1 MDVHKTQV
9 FKISENKILSQAE
22 HKNDFIEKEVQK
34 FYEANL
40 SQLIDAE
47 FIATE
52 YKIEG
57 GRLDTFAIDSD
68 YRPCIIEYKRST
80 SDSVLLQALF
90 YKNYIANN
98 WQKAYVTVL
107 EIKGKEFADNINW
120 QDIRVILVA
129 ESFDKWTVASTTFLN
144 GVELYEFAFH
154 GNDTFTQTF
163 INESKSLSKKQMR
176 FNDLLKNDDSMS
188 TEEIPL
194 VGDADYSKALKVRT
208 IGGHIAETNLSKL
221 QKSNTFVK
229 KAFDELVKIIN
240 ENYENSEFSQHKNYW
255 VYKMEKKFLEV
266 IFHKTELLLQ
276 FNLSSAQFAEL
287 TENDI
292 EDLSKQGHWGTLKYL
307 FRVANDNDFEK
318 AKKLLD
324 ISYKNTVSD

>member
-1 MDVHKTQV
+1 MDIHKTQV
-9 FKISENKILSQAE
+9 FKINENKILSQAE
-22 HKNDFIEKEVQK
+22 HKKDFVEKEVQK
-34 FYEANL
+34 FYETNL
-40 SQLIDAE
+40 PQLIDAE

-57 GRLDTFAIDSD
+57 GRLDTFAVDSD
-68 YRPCIIEYKRST
+68 NRPCIIEYKRNT

-90 YKNYIANN
+90 YKNFIASN

-120 QDIRVILVA
+120 QDIRVILIA
-129 ESFDKWTVASTTFLN
+129 ESFDKWTVASTTFLD

-163 INESKSLSKKQMR
+163 INESKMVPKKQIK
-176 FNDLLKNDDSMS
+176 FNDLRATDETNED
-188 TEEIPL
+188 IPL

-208 IGGHIAETNLSKL
+208 IGGHVVETNLSRL
-221 QKSNTFVK
+221 NKSNAFVK
-229 KAFDELVKIIN
+229 RTFDELVRMIN
-240 ENYENSEFSQHKNYW
+240 ENYENSEFVQNKDYW

-266 IFHKTELLLQ
+266 IFHKNELLLQ
-276 FNLSSAQFAEL
+276 FNLSVERFDEL
-287 TENDI
+287 NEIGI
-292 EDLSKQGHWGTLKYL
+292 EDLSKSNHWGSLKYL